1 MHGVFLCTATESQSE
16 MATPRI
22 HIFKI
27 PQDPAARELI
37 TARVI
42 SYFTL
47 CMQIQEVGGLEGK
60 KNSKI

>member
-1 MHGVFLCTATESQSE
+1 MHWVFLYTATESQSE

-27 PQDPAARELI
+27 AEDPAARKLI
-37 TARVI
+37 TASGI

-47 CMQIQEVGGLEGK
+47 HMQIKEVGGLEGN
-60 KNSKI
+60 KNS